1 MRALRLF
8 DESGNIKNSARVL
21 DQGFEVGMT
30 VIRKADKQVGVI
42 QAITAEHVQLDL
54 DGKQFKASSDSF
66 VEGKWKRHTAVKDPE
81 EMDEWIKH
89 SPLES
94 PDFSI
99 GIARGSIFQAMY
111 DQYSN
116 FAEEKSLKIFLKPRG
131 VVSNKTFATNILK
144 VPVATTRIDFKAAGQ
159 KSQPGAIKIGI
170 FEGFGETLEVSIVP
184 LFTAPKASQQGFVS
198 PAWAMQTS
206 SKKEEANMEIQGWA
220 KGWENQ
226 KIHEVD
232 VVQVPCLRNFKKIS
246 SGDHLIL
253 YRPDLARSEP
263 VEVLEPV
270 SKKARK

>member
-42 QAITAEHVQLDL
+42 QSITAEHVLLDL
-54 DGKQFKASSDSF
+54 DGKQFKAASESF
-66 VEGKWKRHTAVKDPE
+66 IEGKWKRHTAAKDPE
-81 EMDEWIKH
+81 ELAEWIQH

-99 GIARGSIFQAMY
+99 GIARGSILQAMY

-116 FAEEKSLKIFLKPRG
+116 FAEEKNLKIFLKPKG
-131 VVSNKTFATNILK
+131 VLSKKHFAVNILK
-144 VPVATTRIDFKAAGQ
+144 VPVATTRIDFKTAGQ
-159 KSQPGAIKIGI
+159 KSQPGSLKIGI
-170 FEGFGETLEVSIVP
+170 IEGFGETLNVSIVP
-184 LFTAPKASQQGFVS
+184 LFTAPKDSQKGFVS

-206 SKKEEANMEIQGWA
+206 TNKEECNMEVHGWA

-232 VVQVPCLRNFKKIS
+232 AVQVPCIRNFKKIS
-246 SGDHLIL
+246 AGDHLIL
-253 YRPDLARSEP
+253 YRPEMARSEP
-263 VEVLEPV
+263 VEALEPV
-270 SKKARK
+270 AKKARK